1 MQALARKDHTHI
13 ATPLLNELL
22 VITCFRD
29 SAVLQKVDNV
39 GVLGGTDKSISFPSQ
54 RTVDQLT

>member
-39 GVLGGTDKSISFPSQ
+39 GVLGATIA
-54 RTVDQLT
+54 LL